1 MMPRHRENMI
11 KADDLILHQISQL
24 YFTVK
29 AGGWCLKYQLLHLF
43 RWSTSF
49 RLMRI
54 SQERLHLVGIS
65 PKNELQ
71 S

>member
-1 MMPRHRENMI
+1 MMPRDRENMI
-11 KADDLILHQISQL
+11 KTDDLILHQISQL
-24 YFTVK
+24 YFTIK
-29 AGGWCLKYQLLHLF
+29 AGDWCLKYQRLHLIQ
-43 RWSTSF
+43 WSTSF
-49 RLMRI
+49 RLLRI